1 MSKLLLSSVNLQWL
15 TIREQSVLNTQ
26 PEPEIMELLGKCI
39 FMHARPHHTGHADT
53 RKGVAMWEFFEIA
66 EFIYIYYR
74 IINVICNV
82 SVWLFLIWTIKV
94 LLNKNTSF
102 KNKIMK
108 IHFGKL
114 CLILYSMNLECVE
127 EIKKYFAFFHGFSGV
142 TKLF

>member
-1 MSKLLLSSVNLQWL
+1 MYFHL
-15 TIREQSVLNTQ
+15 
-26 PEPEIMELLGKCI
+26 
-39 FMHARPHHTGHADT
+39 HARPHHTGHADT
-53 RKGVAMWEFFEIA
+53 RKGVAMREFFEIS
-66 EFIYIYYR
+66 EFIYISYR

-127 EIKKYFAFFHGFSGV
+127 EIKKICIFSWFTVVSQNCFKTKFKIMYFFLNIFNCSVFYPFENKFHMEYGSA
-142 TKLF
+142 